1 MTTETK
7 FTFHV
12 FITGELLHF
21 PLTPRMGGDESDLI
35 TRTAYTDKQGAVCG
49 ALAEIE
55 RASGL
60 GVSAEVEVRR
70 LNCETDRSQRL
81 FLFTCKATRITD

>member
-35 TRTAYTDKQGAVCG
+35 TSVCG
-49 ALAEIE
+49 AVAEIE
-55 RASGL
+55 RAGGL